1 MLSKF
6 RVQKKQAHA
15 FLFLACI
22 LTQRGFLLAQTPT
35 AAGSQQTSAAG
46 ASKAN
51 TQIATLRITFLPPPL
66 EGTISLGVYDRSGKK
81 VRTLAVESTA
91 SQFTVGLNGL
101 ITNWD
106 GKDDSGKLQAPGKY
120 SVRGLAVGDLEITGE
135 AYHANDWV
143 ATEESP
149 RPVAFHGIRYE
160 GGILELI
167 ASDLDGQFWSVKESV
182 AIQDDVP
189 VFEKSSAPA
198 APPKSCSGK
207 EGSRWSIEKSLG
219 ESVVVQFDAQG
230 EIQRRLSIGAGQ
242 PLPIGIAASKDAEEV
257 FLLEQDG
264 ERWRVRGLRRK
275 PADKPAAGGPVWETF
290 FEKNRWPSGRFA
302 DAAARVGRA
311 KPFAAELSITVQS
324 QANPLL
330 AEGVADVAL
339 SVGLDGDGSFL
350 QTFDGL
356 LLRRL
361 TDTGKLR
368 WAVIGK
374 DPRQPGIVLLQSAG
388 AVIEEYK
395 ILQPGMLMTF
405 DAGEY
410 QWPPK

>member
-1 MLSKF
+1 MLSNF
-6 RVQKKQAHA
+6 RVLARQAPC
-15 FLFLACI
+15 FYVFACTVA
-22 LTQRGFLLAQTPT
+22 LEVLVLAQTPPAAPQT
-35 AAGSQQTSAAG
+35 PAGSVPKANAG
-46 ASKAN
+46 AQS
-51 TQIATLRITFLPPPL
+51 TGLRITFLPPPL
-66 EGTISLGVYDRSGKK
+66 EGTISLGVYDHAGKK
-81 VRTLAVESTA
+81 VRTLSVEGTA

-106 GKDDSGKLQAPGKY
+106 GKDDAGKIQPPGKY
-120 SVRGLAVGDLEITGE
+120 NVKGLAVGDLEITGE

-149 RPVAFHGIRYE
+149 RPVTFHGIRFE
-160 GGILELI
+160 GGILELV

-182 AIQDDVP
+182 AVHDDIP
-189 VFEKSSAPA
+189 VFEKSSAPP
-198 APPKSCSGK
+198 APAKTCLGK
-207 EGSRWSIEKSLG
+207 DGSRWSIEKSLG

-230 EIQRRLSIGAGQ
+230 EILRRLSIGAGQ
-242 PLPIGIAASKDAEEV
+242 PVPIAIAASMEADEV

-275 PADKPAAGGPVWETF
+275 AAEKPAAGGPVWETF
-290 FEKNRWPSGRFA
+290 FEKNRWPCSRFA
-302 DAAARVGRA
+302 DAAARVGRS
-311 KPFAAELSITVQS
+311 KPFVAESSVTVQS

-330 AEGVADVAL
+330 ADGVVDVAL
-339 SVGLDGDGSFL
+339 GVGSDGDGSFL
-350 QTFDGL
+350 QTADGL
-356 LLRRL
+356 VLRRL

-368 WAVIGK
+368 WAVLGK
-374 DPRQPGIVLLQSAG
+374 DPRQPGVVLLQSAG
-388 AVIEEYK
+388 AVIEEYR